1 MNRPV
6 AAVIEQA
13 SAIQRRAADA
23 EASVWVDASAGTGK
37 TTVLTN
43 RVLSLLLNGTPPAR
57 ILCLTFTKAAAA
69 EMANRIAARLQ
80 EWSAMPED
88 ELHRSLLA
96 LTNAQPSEDR
106 RRTARRLF
114 ARVLDTPGG
123 MKIQTIHAFCQ
134 SLLKRFP
141 LEAGIA
147 PHFDVLDERG
157 GAELLVVAREEVIN
171 RARGGTAQ
179 TLAAALAEVT
189 RLVGEGEFDDLM
201 RALSAERARLAKLL
215 TRFGDIEALVRA
227 IYPRLAVA
235 VGDTADRICRAGCED
250 EKLDLLV
257 LRQAAKALA
266 DSAAKTDRER
276 GAAILRWLASDVETR
291 AAEFDDY
298 CGQYLTDD
306 EKIRKRLITDGAAA
320 ANPGV
325 DEILLAEAMRVV
337 NLRDRCKAATIA
349 GATAALLRLGAEML
363 ASYDRHKKS
372 RSLLDY
378 EDLVLATRDLLL
390 RGEGVAPWVL
400 FKLDGGLDHILI
412 DEAQDTN
419 PEQWEIV
426 ATLADEFF
434 AGEGARAEVRTVFA
448 VGDPKQSIFSF
459 QRADPASFARMRQHF
474 KRRVDD
480 ARAQWNE
487 IPLTISFRSTA
498 AVLDAVNA
506 IFARP
511 EAQDGLFIGGAWP
524 LHEPSRVGQAGLVE
538 LWPPAMPL
546 EPAAPEPW
554 ALPTERRAGDS
565 PRGRL
570 ARLIASRIAA
580 MIESGE
586 RLESRG
592 RAVQAGDF
600 LVLVRRRDAL
610 VEELVR
616 ELKQRDVRVA
626 GVDRMVLTEQLA
638 VMDLV
643 ALGQFLLLPEDDLT
657 LATVLKSPFVG
668 FSEDDLYAL
677 AQPRAG
683 GLWNE
688 LKERRGESLAF
699 AAAHATLSDLLAQ
712 ADYVPPYELYA
723 DLLGRRGGRQAL
735 LARLGPDAADPI
747 DEFLNLTLAYERNH
761 VPSLQGF
768 LQWLGGGAVEIKRDL
783 DQDIGGQVRIMTV
796 HGAKGLQAPIV
807 FLPDTMQTPRQAA
820 RLLWIDDKAGGTL
833 PLWSPRIGFDD
844 TRTGGAREGRQSL
857 DVQEQNRL
865 LYVALTRAEDRLYVC
880 GWHGR
885 QTPPAGCWYHR
896 IADGFATLGE
906 SFAFD
911 SRAELG
917 AQGWAGTGRRLGTPQ
932 SAPPQSEDR
941 ARAGMQAVPT
951 NLPPW
956 YRAAARPDGPGTRP
970 LTPSRPAGAEPP
982 VRTPIGPDDR
992 LRFRRGLVIHRLLEL
1007 LPELPRER
1015 RAEAC
1020 RRFLARPIHE
1030 LDAAGQEE
1038 IAGETLRVLDDP
1050 VFAPLFGPGSRA
1062 EVRVAGEVAGVHGTM
1077 VLSGQ
1082 VDRLVVT
1089 ATEVLVLDYKT
1100 NRPPPAT
1107 EGDVAEIYLRQMAA
1121 YRAVLRR
1128 IYADRPV
1135 TCALLWTD
1143 GPRLMP
1149 LSLWLLDRYS
1159 P

>member
-1 MNRPV
+1 MSKPV
-6 AAVIEQA
+6 AAVIAQA

-69 EMANRIAARLQ
+69 EMANRIATQLQ
-80 EWSAMPED
+80 KWAAMPDE
-88 ELHRSLLA
+88 ELHQSLLA
-96 LTNAQPSEDR
+96 LTNARPSEDR

-147 PHFDVLDERG
+147 PHFDVLDERSA
-157 GAELLVVAREEVIN
+157 AELLIDAREQVLA
-171 RARGGTAQ
+171 RARSGAQ
-179 TLAAALAEVT
+179 PLLAAALAGVSGH
-189 RLVGEGEFDDLM
+189 VGEGEFDDLM
-201 RALSAERARLAKLL
+201 RTLAVERARLGHLL
-215 TRFGDIEALVRA
+215 DRFGNVEALIRA
-227 IYPRLAVA
+227 IYGRLGVPQ
-235 VGDTADRICRAGCED
+235 GETSESICRAGCDDAEI
-250 EKLDLLV
+250 KLLELRLAVTALTASGAVTDL
-257 LRQAAKALA
+257 R
-266 DSAAKTDRER
+266 R
-276 GAAILRWLASDVETR
+276 GAAIGNWLAATGEMRV
-291 AAEFDDY
+291 AEFDGY
-298 CGQYLTDD
+298 CSQYLT
-306 EKIRKRLITDGAAA
+306 EKGELRDRFITNRAAA

-325 DEILLAEAMRVV
+325 EDILRAEAMRVAD
-337 NLRDRCKAATIA
+337 LRDRCNAAIIA
-349 GATAALLRLGAEML
+349 NASGALLPLGLEML
-363 ASYDRHKKS
+363 ESYQQHKAS

-378 EDLVLATRDLLL
+378 EDLVLNTRALLT
-390 RGEGVAPWVL
+390 RKGVAPWVL

-419 PEQWEIV
+419 PEQWDIV
-426 ATLADEFF
+426 AILADEFF

-459 QRADPASFARMRQHF
+459 QRADPASFARMRAHF
-474 KRRVDD
+474 KRRVDE
-480 ARAQWNE
+480 ARIRWDE
-487 IPLTISFRSTA
+487 VPLTISFRSTA

-511 EAQDGLFIGGAWP
+511 EARRGLFTTGPWP
-524 LHEPSRVGQAGLVE
+524 AHEPSRVGQAGLVE
-538 LWPPAMPL
+538 LWPPAAPL
-546 EPAAPEPW
+546 AGTGPVPW
-554 ALPTERRAGDS
+554 APPTQRRAADS

-570 ARLIASRIAA
+570 AALIATRIHRMIRSR
-580 MIESGE
+580 EP
-586 RLESRG
+586 LESRG
-592 RAVQAGDF
+592 RPVQAGDV
-600 LVLVRRRDAL
+600 LVLVRRRNSF

-616 ELKQRDVRVA
+616 ELKQRDVPVA

-638 VMDLV
+638 VMDLM

-657 LATVLKSPFVG
+657 LASLLKSPFVG
-668 FSEDDLYAL
+668 LGEDDLYRLAHGREGRLWSAL
-677 AQPRAG
+677 RDR
-683 GLWNE
+683 
-688 LKERRGESLAF
+688 KDESPAF
-699 AAAHATLSDLLAQ
+699 ARAHAILSDLLAQ
-712 ADYVPPYELYA
+712 ADFMPPYELYA
-723 DLLGRRGGRQAL
+723 DLLGRRGGRRAL

-761 VPSLQGF
+761 IPSLQGF

-783 DQDIGGQVRIMTV
+783 DQETGGKVRIMTV
-796 HGAKGLQAPIV
+796 HGAKGLEAPIV
-807 FLPDTMQTPRQAA
+807 FLPDTMQTPRQPA
-820 RLLWIDDKAGGTL
+820 RLLWIDDRAGGTL
-833 PLWSPRIGFDD
+833 PLWSPRTGYDD
-844 TRTGGAREGRQSL
+844 NSTGGARDARQRL
-857 DVQEQNRL
+857 EAEEHNRL
-865 LYVALTRAEDRLYVC
+865 LYVALTRAADRLYVC

-885 QTPPAGCWYHR
+885 QAPPAECWYRR
-896 IADGFATLGE
+896 IADGIATLGQPL
-906 SFAFD
+906 AFD
-911 SRAELG
+911 CRAELG
-917 AQGWAGTGRRLGTPQ
+917 AQGWAGTGRRLG
-932 SAPPQSEDR
+932 SAQTAPAQGDDR
-941 ARAGMQAVPT
+941 VRAGMQPVRTAP
-951 NLPPW
+951 PPW
-956 YRAAARPDGPGTRP
+956 YGAPPRPESPGTRP
-970 LTPSRPAGAEPP
+970 LTPSRPAGAEPA

-1007 LPELPRER
+1007 LPELSPER

-1020 RRFLARPIHE
+1020 RRFLARPVHE
-1030 LDAAGQEE
+1030 LDDATQEE
-1038 IAGETLRVLDDP
+1038 IARETLRVLADP
-1050 VFAPLFGPGSRA
+1050 VFAPLFAPGSRA
-1062 EVRVAGEVAGVHGTM
+1062 EVRVVGELAGEHGTT

-1089 ATEVLVLDYKT
+1089 AAQVLILDYKT

-1107 EGDVAEIYLRQMAA
+1107 EAEVAEIYLRQMAA
-1121 YRAVLRR
+1121 YRAVLGR

-1149 LSLWLLDRYS
+1149 LSSRLLDRYS

>member
-23 EASVWVDASAGTGK
+23 QVSVWVDASAGTGK

-69 EMANRIAARLQ
+69 EMANRIARQLQ
-80 EWSAMPED
+80 EWAAMPD
-88 ELHRSLLA
+88 GELHKSLLA
-96 LTNAQPSEDR
+96 LTNAPPSEDR
-106 RRTARRLF
+106 RHTARRLF

-147 PHFDVLDERG
+147 PHFDVLDERSA
-157 GAELLVVAREEVIN
+157 AELLIEAREQVIN
-171 RARGGTAQ
+171 RARSATMPA
-179 TLAAALAEVT
+179 LAAALAEVT
-189 RLVGEGEFDDLM
+189 RQVSEGEFDELM
-201 RALSAERARLAKLL
+201 RALTLERARLAQLL
-215 TRFGDIEALVRA
+215 ARFDDVEALIRA
-227 IYPRLAVA
+227 IYARLEVAAGDTPERIRRAGCDDARLDLLGLRLAV
-235 VGDTADRICRAGCED
+235 
-250 EKLDLLV
+250 
-257 LRQAAKALA
+257 KALSE
-266 DSAAKTDRER
+266 SAAKTDRER
-276 GAAILRWLASDVETR
+276 GAALLRWLTADGDSR
-291 AAEFDDY
+291 SGEFDGY
-298 CGQYLTDD
+298 CKQYLTK
-306 EKIRKRLITDGAAA
+306 EGMIRQRLITARAAA
-320 ANPGV
+320 ANAGV
-325 DEILLAEAMRVV
+325 DEILLAEAMRLVD
-337 NLRDRCKAATIA
+337 LRDRCNAAVI
-349 GATAALLRLGAEML
+349 ATATGALLRLGAEML
-363 ASYDRHKKS
+363 ESYDEHKES

-378 EDLVLATRDLLL
+378 EDLVLATRDLLQ
-390 RGEGVAPWVL
+390 RSGVAPWVL

-426 ATLADEFF
+426 AALAHEFF

-480 ARAQWNE
+480 ARALWDDV
-487 IPLTISFRSTA
+487 PLTISFRSTA

-506 IFARP
+506 IFSRP
-511 EAQDGLFIGGAWP
+511 EAQEGLFAAGGWP
-524 LHEPSRVGQAGLVE
+524 LHEPSRIGQAGLVE

-546 EPAAPEPW
+546 EAAESVPW
-554 ALPTERRAGDS
+554 APPTERRAGDS

-570 ARLIASRIAA
+570 ARLIAERIAR
-580 MIESGE
+580 MIRSGE

-600 LVLVRRRDAL
+600 LVLVRRRNTF

-616 ELKQRDVRVA
+616 ELKQRNVPVA

-643 ALGQFLLLPEDDLT
+643 ALGQFLLLPDDDLT
-657 LATVLKSPFVG
+657 LATVLKSPFIG
-668 FSEDDLYAL
+668 LGEDELFAL
-677 AQPRAG
+677 AHPRVG
-683 GLWNE
+683 GLWSE
-688 LKERRGESLAF
+688 LKDRKGESPAF
-699 AAAHATLSDLLAQ
+699 ARAHAFLAELLAQ
-712 ADYVPPYELYA
+712 ADFVPPYELYA
-723 DLLGRRGGRQAL
+723 DLLGRRGGRRAL
-735 LARLGPDAADPI
+735 LERLGPDAGDPI
-747 DEFLNLTLAYERNH
+747 DEFLNLALAYERNH

-783 DQDIGGQVRIMTV
+783 DQETGGQVRIMTV

-807 FLPDTMQTPRQAA
+807 FLPDTMQTPRHTA
-820 RLLWIDDKAGGTL
+820 RLLWIDDKTGGRV
-833 PLWSPRIGFDD
+833 PLWSPRTGFDD
-844 TRTGGAREGRQSL
+844 TRTGGAREDRQWL
-857 DVQEQNRL
+857 EAQEQHRL
-865 LYVALTRAEDRLYVC
+865 LYVALTRAEDRLHVC

-885 QTPPAGCWYHR
+885 QTPSADCWYHL
-896 IADGFATLGE
+896 IADGIAE
-906 SFAFD
+906 IAEPFAFD
-911 SRAELG
+911 CRGELG
-917 AQGWAGTGRRLGTPQ
+917 AHGWNGVGRRRATPQ
-932 SAPPQSEDR
+932 VAPPQADER
-941 ARAGMQAVPT
+941 TRAGMQAVAT
-951 NLPPW
+951 DLPPW
-956 YRAAARPDGPGTRP
+956 YRAPPRPEGPGARA
-970 LTPSRPAGAEPP
+970 LVPSRPAGAEPA
-982 VRTPIGPDDR
+982 VRTPTGPDDR

-1007 LPELPRER
+1007 LPELPQER

-1030 LDAAGQEE
+1030 FAAAAQEE
-1038 IAGETLRVLDDP
+1038 IARETLGVLEDP
-1050 VFAPLFGPGSRA
+1050 VFAPLFGPASRA
-1062 EVRVAGEVAGVHGTM
+1062 EVRVVGEIAGEHGTM

-1082 VDRLVVT
+1082 VDRLVV
-1089 ATEVLVLDYKT
+1089 AAAEVLVLDYKT

-1107 EGDVAEIYLRQMAA
+1107 ENEVAEIYLRQMAA

-1128 IYADRPV
+1128 IYPDRSV
-1135 TCALLWTD
+1135 ACALLWTD
-1143 GPRLMP
+1143 GPRLMK
-1149 LSLWLLDRYS
+1149 LSPWLLDRYS

>member
-1 MNRPV
+1 MNRPI

-23 EASVWVDASAGTGK
+23 QASVWVDASAGTGK

-69 EMANRIAARLQ
+69 EMANRIAGRLQ
-80 EWSAMPED
+80 EWAALPD
-88 ELHRSLLA
+88 GELHKSLLA
-96 LTNAQPSEDR
+96 LTNAHPSEDR
-106 RRTARRLF
+106 RRAARRLF

-147 PHFDVLDERG
+147 PHFDVLDERSA
-157 GAELLVVAREEVIN
+157 AELLIEAREQVLN
-171 RARGGTAQ
+171 RARSGALPV
-179 TLAAALAEVT
+179 LAEALAVVSGH
-189 RLVGEGEFDDLM
+189 VGEGEFDELM
-201 RALSAERARLAKLL
+201 RALAAERARLAHLL
-215 TRFGDIEALVRA
+215 ARFGDVEALTRA
-227 IYPRLAVA
+227 VYGRLG
-235 VGDTADRICRAGCED
+235 VGPDDTPERLCRAGCED
-250 EKLDLLV
+250 AKLDLLG
-257 LRQAAKALA
+257 LRLAVTALT

-276 GAAILRWLASDVETR
+276 GAGVLRWLMATAEVR
-291 AAEFDDY
+291 ATEFDDY
-298 CGQYLTDD
+298 CRQYLTD
-306 EKIRKRLITDGAAA
+306 RGMLRQRLITAGAAA

-325 DEILLAEAMRVV
+325 DDILLREAMRVV
-337 NLRDRCKAATIA
+337 DLRDRCNATTIA
-349 GATAALLRLGAEML
+349 NASRALLHLGSEML
-363 ASYDRHKKS
+363 KSYQNHKKS

-378 EDLVLATRDLLL
+378 EDLVLATRDLLQ
-390 RGEGVAPWVL
+390 RSGVAPWVL

-426 ATLADEFF
+426 AALAQEFF

-448 VGDPKQSIFSF
+448 VGDPKQSIFGF

-480 ARAQWNE
+480 ARAQWDD

-506 IFARP
+506 IFSRP
-511 EAQDGLFIGGAWP
+511 EAREGLFAAGGWLP
-524 LHEPSRVGQAGLVE
+524 HEPSRIGQAGLVE
-538 LWPPAMPL
+538 LWPPALPL
-546 EPAAPEPW
+546 DAADPLPW
-554 ALPTERRAGDS
+554 APPLERRAGDS

-570 ARLIASRIAA
+570 ARLIAERIVR
-580 MIESGE
+580 MIRSGE

-600 LVLVRRRDAL
+600 LVLVRRRNSF

-616 ELKQRDVRVA
+616 ELKQRNVPVA
-626 GVDRMVLTEQLA
+626 GVDRMVLTEQLP

-643 ALGQFLLLPEDDLT
+643 ALGQFLLLPDDDLT
-657 LATVLKSPFVG
+657 LATVLKSPFIG
-668 FSEDDLYAL
+668 LSEDGLYAL
-677 AQPRAG
+677 AHSRAG
-683 GLWNE
+683 GLWSE
-688 LKERRGESLAF
+688 LKARKDESPAF
-699 AAAHATLSDLLAQ
+699 ARAHAILSALLAQ
-712 ADYVPPYELYA
+712 ADFVPPYELYA
-723 DLLGRRGGRQAL
+723 DLLGRRGGRRAL
-735 LARLGPDAADPI
+735 LERLGPDAADPI

-783 DQDIGGQVRIMTV
+783 DQQTGGQVRIMTV

-807 FLPDTMQTPRQAA
+807 ILPDTMQTPRHTA
-820 RLLWIDDKAGGTL
+820 RLLWIDDRAGGRL
-833 PLWSPRIGFDD
+833 PLWSPRTGFDD
-844 TRTGGAREGRQSL
+844 TRTGGARDDRRSL
-857 DVQEQNRL
+857 DAQEQNRL

-885 QTPPAGCWYHR
+885 QTPPADCWYHR
-896 IADGFATLGE
+896 IADGIAALGGPLG
-906 SFAFD
+906 FD
-911 SRAELG
+911 CRAELG
-917 AQGWAGTGRRLGTPQ
+917 PQGWAGMGRRLGTPQ
-932 SAPPQSEDR
+932 TAAPKPDER
-941 ARAGMQAVPT
+941 VRTGMQTVPT
-951 NLPPW
+951 ELPPW
-956 YRAAARPDGPGTRP
+956 FAVPARPGGSGTRP
-970 LTPSRPAGAEPP
+970 LTPSHPAGAEPA

-1015 RAEAC
+1015 WPEAC

-1030 LDAAGQEE
+1030 LDAAAQAE
-1038 IAGETLRVLDDP
+1038 ITAETLRVLEDP

-1062 EVRVAGEVAGVHGTM
+1062 EVRVTGEIVSERGTM

-1089 ATEVLVLDYKT
+1089 AAEVLVLDYKT
-1100 NRPPPAT
+1100 NRPPPAN
-1107 EGDVAEIYLRQMAA
+1107 EAEVAEVYLRQMAA
-1121 YRAVLRR
+1121 YRAVLNR

-1149 LSLWLLDRYS
+1149 LSPWLLDRYS

>member
-1 MNRPV
+1 MTGPV

-13 SAIQRRAADA
+13 SAIQRRAAH
-23 EASVWVDASAGTGK
+23 SQVSIWVDASAGTGK

-69 EMANRIAARLQ
+69 EMANRIATQLQ
-80 EWSAMPED
+80 KWAAMPD
-88 ELHRSLLA
+88 GDLHESLLA
-96 LTNAQPSEDR
+96 LTNERPSEDR
-106 RRTARRLF
+106 RRIARRLF

-147 PHFDVLDERG
+147 PHFDVLDERSA
-157 GAELLVVAREEVIN
+157 AELLVEAREQVIY
-171 RARGGTAQ
+171 RARAAATPLL
-179 TLAAALAEVT
+179 TAALAEVT
-189 RLVGEGEFDDLM
+189 RQVGEGEFDELM
-201 RALSAERARLAKLL
+201 RTLAAERARLTQLL
-215 TRFGDIEALVRA
+215 LRFGDVEALIRA
-227 IYPRLAVA
+227 INARLAVGA
-235 VGDTADRICRAGCED
+235 GDTPERLCRAGCED
-250 EKLDLLV
+250 AMLDLLG
-257 LRQAAKALA
+257 LRLAVTALTG
-266 DSAAKTDRER
+266 SAAKTDRER
-276 GAAILRWLASDVETR
+276 GAAIQRWLSAPGDLRVV
-291 AAEFDDY
+291 EFDDY
-298 CGQYLTDD
+298 CSQYLTK
-306 EKIRKRLITDGAAA
+306 ERKPRDKLITVRALA

-325 DEILLAEAMRVV
+325 DEILLAEAMRLVD
-337 NLRDRCKAATIA
+337 LRDRCNAAVIA

-363 ASYDRHKKS
+363 TSYEQHKS
-372 RSLLDY
+372 VRSLLDY
-378 EDLVLATRDLLL
+378 EDLVLATRDLL
-390 RGEGVAPWVL
+390 RKEGVAPWVL

-419 PEQWEIV
+419 PEQWDIV
-426 ATLADEFF
+426 ATLAAEFF

-459 QRADPASFARMRQHF
+459 QRADPASFTRMRDHF

-480 ARAQWNE
+480 ARALWDE

-506 IFARP
+506 VFARP
-511 EAQDGLFIGGAWP
+511 EAQDGLFTAGGWP
-524 LHEPSRVGQAGLVE
+524 RHRPARVGQAGLVE
-538 LWPPAMPL
+538 LWPPAQPL
-546 EPAAPEPW
+546 DAAEPVPW

-570 ARLIASRIAA
+570 ASLIAERIAA
-580 MIESGE
+580 MIRSGE

-592 RAVQAGDF
+592 RPVQAGDI
-600 LVLVRRRDAL
+600 LVLVRRRNAF

-616 ELKQRDVRVA
+616 ALKQRNVAVA

-643 ALGQFLLLPEDDLT
+643 ALGQFLLLPDDDLI
-657 LATVLKSPFVG
+657 LATVLKSPFIG
-668 FSEDDLYAL
+668 LGEDDLYAL

-683 GLWNE
+683 GLWSE
-688 LKERRGESLAF
+688 LRERRDESPAF
-699 AAAHATLSDLLAQ
+699 ARAHAILSDLLAQ

-723 DLLGRRGGRQAL
+723 DLLGRRGGRRAL

-783 DQDIGGQVRIMTV
+783 DQKTGGEVRIMTV

-807 FLPDTMQTPRQAA
+807 FLPDTMQTPRHAA
-820 RLLWIDDKAGGTL
+820 RLLWIEDRAAGAL
-833 PLWSPRIGFDD
+833 PLWSPRTGFDD
-844 TRTGGAREGRQSL
+844 TRTGGARDGRQRL
-857 DVQEQNRL
+857 EAQEQNRL

-885 QTPPAGCWYHR
+885 QTPGTDCWYHR
-896 IADGFATLGE
+896 VADGIAQLGE
-906 SFAFD
+906 PLAFD
-911 SRAELG
+911 CRPELG
-917 AQGWAGTGRRLGTPQ
+917 PQGWAGTGRRLGTPQ
-932 SAPPQSEDR
+932 TAPPQADER
-941 ARAGMQAVPT
+941 ARVGLPATPLPV
-951 NLPPW
+951 PPW
-956 YRAAARPDGPGTRP
+956 YGASLRPEEPGTRP
-970 LTPSRPAGAEPP
+970 LTPSRPAGAEPA

-1007 LPELPRER
+1007 LPELPPER
-1015 RAEAC
+1015 RAEAS

-1030 LDAAGQEE
+1030 LDAAAQAE
-1038 IAGETLRVLDDP
+1038 IARETLRVLEDP

-1062 EVRVAGEVAGVHGTM
+1062 EVRVAGELIGEHGTM

-1089 ATEVLVLDYKT
+1089 AAEILILDYKT

-1107 EGDVAEIYLRQMAA
+1107 ETEVAELYLRQMAA

-1128 IYADRPV
+1128 IYPDRSV

-1149 LSLWLLDRYS
+1149 LSSRLLDRYS

>member
-23 EASVWVDASAGTGK
+23 QASIWVDASAGTGK

-69 EMANRIAARLQ
+69 EMANRIARQLQ
-80 EWSAMPED
+80 EWAAMPD
-88 ELHRSLLA
+88 DKLHESLGE
-96 LTNAQPSEDR
+96 LTNAPPSEDR

-147 PHFDVLDERG
+147 PHFDVMDERSA
-157 GAELLVVAREEVIN
+157 AELLVEAREQVLN
-171 RARGGTAQ
+171 RGRSGTQ
-179 TLAAALAEVT
+179 PALADALAT
-189 RLVGEGEFDDLM
+189 AGGHVGEGEFDDLM
-201 RALSAERARLAKLL
+201 RALAAERARLTQLL
-215 TRFGDIEALVRA
+215 ARFGDVEALIGRVYA
-227 IYPRLAVA
+227 RLTVEPA
-235 VGDTADRICRAGCED
+235 DTPERLCRIGCED
-250 EKLDLLV
+250 TKLDLLG
-257 LRQAAKALA
+257 LRLAVKALT

-276 GAAILRWLASDVETR
+276 GTAIQRWLAAHGEMR
-291 AAEFDDY
+291 AAEFDGY
-298 CGQYLTDD
+298 CKQYLTQ
-306 EKIRKRLITDGAAA
+306 EGKPRERLITARALA

-325 DEILLAEAMRVV
+325 DEILLAEAMRLID
-337 NLRDRCKAATIA
+337 LRDRCNAAIIA
-349 GATAALLRLGAEML
+349 SATGALLRLGTEML
-363 ASYDRHKKS
+363 RSYDAHKKA

-378 EDLVLATRDLLL
+378 EDLVLATRDLL
-390 RGEGVAPWVL
+390 RKEGVAPWVL

-419 PEQWEIV
+419 PEQWDIV
-426 ATLADEFF
+426 ANLAEEFF

-459 QRADPASFARMRQHF
+459 QRADPASFARMRDHF
-474 KRRVDD
+474 KRRVDE
-480 ARAQWNE
+480 ARALWNE

-511 EAQDGLFIGGAWP
+511 EAQAGLFTAGAWP
-524 LHEPSRVGQAGLVE
+524 LHEPARIGQAGLVE
-538 LWPPAMPL
+538 LWPPALPL
-546 EPAAPEPW
+546 DMAEPAPW

-570 ARLIASRIAA
+570 AALIAARIAG
-580 MIESGE
+580 MIRNGE

-592 RAVQAGDF
+592 RPVQPGDV
-600 LVLVRRRDAL
+600 LVLVRRRNAF

-616 ELKQRDVRVA
+616 ELKQRNVPVA

-638 VMDLV
+638 VMDLM

-657 LATVLKSPFVG
+657 LATVLKGPFAG
-668 FSEDDLYAL
+668 FNEDDLYEL
-677 AQPRAG
+677 AHRRAG
-683 GLWNE
+683 SLWSE
-688 LKERRGESLAF
+688 LRERRGASLAF
-699 AAAHATLSDLLAQ
+699 AHAYAVLSELLAQ

-723 DLLGRRGGRQAL
+723 DLLGRRGGRRAL
-735 LARLGPDAADPI
+735 LERLGPDAADPI
-747 DEFLNLTLAYERNH
+747 DEFLNLTLAHERNH

-783 DQDIGGQVRIMTV
+783 DQETGGQVRIMTV

-807 FLPDTMQTPRQAA
+807 FLPDTMQTPRHTA
-820 RLLWIDDKAGGTL
+820 RLLWVDDRAGGTL
-833 PLWSPRIGFDD
+833 PLWSPRTGFDD
-844 TRTGGAREGRQSL
+844 TRAGGAREDRQRL
-857 DVQEQNRL
+857 EAQEQNRL

-880 GWHGR
+880 GWHGA
-885 QTPPAGCWYHR
+885 QGPSADCWYQR
-896 IADGFATLGE
+896 TVDGIAQLGE

-911 SRAELG
+911 CRAELG
-917 AQGWAGTGRRLGTPQ
+917 AQGWTGAGRRLGTPQ
-932 SAPPQSEDR
+932 TSAPQSDER
-941 ARAGMQAVPT
+941 ARAGMQPIPT
-951 NLPPW
+951 ALPAW
-956 YRAAARPDGPGTRP
+956 YGAPLRPEGPGTRP
-970 LTPSRPAGAEPP
+970 LTPSRPAGVEPA

-1030 LDAAGQEE
+1030 FEPAAQEE
-1038 IAGETLRVLDDP
+1038 IARETLRVLDDP

-1062 EVRVAGEVAGVHGTM
+1062 EVRVAGELAGAHGTT

-1082 VDRLVVT
+1082 IDRLVVT

-1100 NRPPPAT
+1100 NRPPPTVET
-1107 EGDVAEIYLRQMAA
+1107 EVAELYLRQMAA
-1121 YRAVLRR
+1121 YRAVLGR

-1149 LSLWLLDRYS
+1149 LSPQLLDRYS

>member
-1 MNRPV
+1 MSSPV
-6 AAVIEQA
+6 AAVIAQA

-23 EASVWVDASAGTGK
+23 QASIWVDASAGTGK

-69 EMANRIAARLQ
+69 EMANRIARQLQ
-80 EWSAMPED
+80 EWAAMPD
-88 ELHRSLLA
+88 SELHESLLA
-96 LTNAQPSEDR
+96 LTNAPPSEDR
-106 RRTARRLF
+106 RRTAHRLF

-147 PHFDVLDERG
+147 PHFDVLDERSA
-157 GAELLVVAREEVIN
+157 AELLVEAREQVLG
-171 RARGGTAQ
+171 RARSGAQ
-179 TLAAALAEVT
+179 PALAEALAVVSGH
-189 RLVGEGEFDDLM
+189 VGEGEFDELM
-201 RALSAERARLAKLL
+201 RALAAERARLAHLL
-215 TRFGDIEALVRA
+215 ARFGDVEALIRA
-227 IYPRLAVA
+227 VYARLEVGS
-235 VGDTADRICRAGCED
+235 GDTPERLRHAGCED
-250 EKLDLLV
+250 AKLDLLG
-257 LRQAAKALA
+257 LRLAATALS

-276 GAAILRWLASDVETR
+276 GAGILRWLMAAAEVR
-291 AAEFDDY
+291 AAKFDDY
-298 CGQYLTDD
+298 CKQFLTD
-306 EKIRKRLITDGAAA
+306 RGMLRQRLITAGAAV

-325 DEILLAEAMRVV
+325 DDILLREAMRVV
-337 NLRDRCKAATIA
+337 DLRDDCNAAIIA
-349 GATAALLRLGAEML
+349 NASHALLHL
-363 ASYDRHKKS
+363 AAVMQKSYEDNKKS

-378 EDLVLATRDLLL
+378 EDLVLTARELLQ
-390 RGEGVAPWVL
+390 RAGVAPWVL

-419 PEQWEIV
+419 PEQWDIV
-426 ATLADEFF
+426 ATLAEEFF

-459 QRADPASFARMRQHF
+459 QRADPASFARMRDHF

-480 ARAQWNE
+480 ARALWNE

-511 EAQDGLFIGGAWP
+511 EAQDGLFTAGGWP
-524 LHEPSRVGQAGLVE
+524 RHEPARVGQAGLVE
-538 LWPPAMPL
+538 LWPPALPFDVA
-546 EPAAPEPW
+546 EPVPW
-554 ALPTERRAGDS
+554 ALPTERRASDS

-570 ARLIASRIAA
+570 AALIACRIDG
-580 MIESGE
+580 MIRSGE

-592 RAVQAGDF
+592 RTVEAGDV
-600 LVLVRRRDAL
+600 LVLVRRRDAF

-616 ELKQRDVRVA
+616 ELKQRNVAVA

-643 ALGQFLLLPEDDLT
+643 AIGQFLLLPEDDLT
-657 LATVLKSPFVG
+657 LATVLKGPFVG
-668 FSEDDLYAL
+668 FSEDDLHAL
-677 AQPRAG
+677 AHPRAG
-683 GLWNE
+683 GLWSE
-688 LKERRGESLAF
+688 LRERRDESPAF
-699 AAAHATLSDLLAQ
+699 AHAHGVLSELLAQ

-723 DLLGRRGGRQAL
+723 DLLGRRGGRRAL
-735 LARLGPDAADPI
+735 LERLGPDAADPI

-783 DQDIGGQVRIMTV
+783 DQETGGQVRIMTV

-807 FLPDTMQTPRQAA
+807 FLPDTMQTPRHTA
-820 RLLWIDDKAGGTL
+820 RLLWIDDDRAGGTL
-833 PLWSPRIGFDD
+833 PLWSPRTGFDD
-844 TRTGGAREGRQSL
+844 TRTGGAREDRQRL
-857 DVQEQNRL
+857 EAREQNRL
-865 LYVALTRAEDRLYVC
+865 LYVALTRAEDRLYLC

-885 QTPPAGCWYHR
+885 QNPPPDCWYHR
-896 IADGFATLGE
+896 IADGIAQLGE
-906 SFAFD
+906 PFAFD
-911 SRAELG
+911 CRAELG

-932 SAPPQSEDR
+932 TSAPRSDDR
-941 ARAGMQAVPT
+941 VRAAMQAVPT
-951 NLPPW
+951 ALPPW
-956 YRAAARPDGPGTRP
+956 YRAPLRPEGPGTRP
-970 LTPSRPAGAEPP
+970 LTPSRPAGAEPT

-1007 LPELPRER
+1007 LPELPQAR

-1030 LDAAGQEE
+1030 LDAAAQEE
-1038 IAGETLRVLDDP
+1038 IARETLRVLADP
-1050 VFAPLFGPGSRA
+1050 VFAPLFGLGSQA
-1062 EVRVAGEVAGVHGTM
+1062 EVRVAGELAGAHGTM

-1082 VDRLVVT
+1082 VDRLVIT
-1089 ATEVLVLDYKT
+1089 AAQVLVLDYKT

-1107 EGDVAEIYLRQMAA
+1107 ESEVAEIYLRQMAA
-1121 YRAVLRR
+1121 YRAVLGR
-1128 IYADRPV
+1128 IYADQSV

-1149 LSLWLLDRYS
+1149 LSPWLLDRYL